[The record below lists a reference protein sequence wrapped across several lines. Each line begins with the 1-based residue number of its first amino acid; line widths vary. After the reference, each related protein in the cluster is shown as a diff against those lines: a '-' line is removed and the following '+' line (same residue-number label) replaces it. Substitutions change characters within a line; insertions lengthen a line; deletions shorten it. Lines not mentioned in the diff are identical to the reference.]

1 MSNITSFYIDK
12 NPKSMTTPSII
23 LTSPKFTSNLLLT
36 VKLASCYGINQVWFT
51 GNRLEYSKRM
61 LNQNGNREVDII
73 NYDRPFD
80 FMPAN
85 AVPVAVEV
93 RENSEVLHQFEHPE
107 NAVYVFGQED
117 GSIPKQ
123 ILHLCHRFVVIP
135 SRHCLN
141 LATAT
146 ATILWDREYKKYLN
160 GGQSVTEF
168 TTPSEFEHRGYS
180 DFDHENLFVSG
191 EGK

>member
-1 MSNITSFYIDK
+1 MSNITSFYVQK
-12 NPKSMTTPSII
+12 EPKAMTTPSI
-23 LTSPKFTSNLLLT
+23 LLCNPKFTTNVMLT
-36 VKLASCYGINQVWFT
+36 VKLASCYGIDQLWFT

-61 LNQNGNREVDII
+61 LNVNGNKEVDII

-80 FMPAN
+80 FMPKD

-117 GSIPKQ
+117 GNIPKQ

-160 GGQSVTEF
+160 GGQDVTTF
-168 TTPSEFEHRGYS
+168 TTPDEFEHRGYS
-180 DFDHENLFVSG
+180 DFEDENLFVIG
-191 EGK
+191 E